1 MAADSAESVR
11 RERALHPELGP
22 DDPLPPASYLAIS
35 GGGEDGAF
43 GAGILV
49 GWTATGTRP
58 EFKLVTGISTG
69 ALTAPFA
76 FLGPAYDQ
84 QLKQVYTDITVDDVA
99 EPRGYLSTFLDDA
112 AADTTPLR
120 QTLARYIT
128 PQLLDA
134 IAAEDAKGR
143 ILLVSTTN
151 LDARRPVI
159 WNMTRLAAS
168 HRPEA
173 VQLFRDILLASAAI
187 PGAFPP
193 VMIDVEVGGRHYQ
206 EMHVDGGA
214 SAQVFVYPPE
224 LDFAGLAA
232 RYNIRRERRLYVIR
246 NARLDPQ
253 WAQVDRWTLSIA
265 QRAVSSLTQTQGVGD
280 LYRIYLQTRRDN
292 IDFNLAYIP
301 ASFDVPYDKPFDAA
315 YMRPLY
321 NLGYSLASRG
331 YPWGKLPPAFSTA
344 EAEAMK
350 QAPAGSSADI
360 GSRP

>member
-1 MAADSAESVR
+1 
-11 RERALHPELGP
+11 
-22 DDPLPPASYLAIS
+22 
-35 GGGEDGAF
+35 
-43 GAGILV
+43 
-49 GWTATGTRP
+49 
-58 EFKLVTGISTG
+58 
-69 ALTAPFA
+69 
-76 FLGPAYDQ
+76 
-84 QLKQVYTDITVDDVA
+84 
-99 EPRGYLSTFLDDA
+99 
-112 AADTTPLR
+112 
-120 QTLARYIT
+120 
-128 PQLLDA
+128 QLLDA

-173 VQLFRDILLASAAI
+173 VQLFQDILVASAAI

-193 VMIDVEVGGRHYQ
+193 VMIDVEVDHQHYQ

-232 RYNIRRERRLYVIR
+232 RHGIRRERRLYVIR

-280 LYRIYLQTRRDN
+280 LYRIYLQTQRDN
-292 IDFNLAYIP
+292 IAFNLAYIP
-301 ASFDVPYDKPFDAA
+301 ASFDLPYEEPFDVT
-315 YMRPLY
+315 YMRPLF
-321 NLGYSLASRG
+321 NLGYSLSAKG
-331 YPWGKLPPAFSTA
+331 YPWAKVPPAFSTA
-344 EAEAMK
+344 EAEALK
-350 QAPAGSSADI
+350 EAPAGSSTDI